1 MAKLYRSRTD
11 TMVAGVASG
20 LGQYLMVDPT
30 WVRLLFVLLFFINGA
45 GFWIYALMSLV
56 VPRVPE
62 GEEIIP
68 TDQPIQENPEVI
80 KIVGGTL
87 VLFGLLSLLGNL
99 NLVWLSW
106 FTFSNLWPILLIL
119 AGSYL
124 LFRTFRKEE

>member
-30 WVRLLFVLLFFINGA
+30 WIRLLFVLTFFINGT
-45 GFWIYALMSLV
+45 GFWIYVMMSLV

-68 TDQPIQENPEVI
+68 TDQPIHENPEII
-80 KIVGGTL
+80 KITGGTL

-99 NLVWLSW
+99 NLAWLSW
-106 FTFSNLWPILLIL
+106 FTFSNLWPILLIV
-119 AGSYL
+119 AGGYL
-124 LFRTFRKEE
+124 LFRTFRSEE